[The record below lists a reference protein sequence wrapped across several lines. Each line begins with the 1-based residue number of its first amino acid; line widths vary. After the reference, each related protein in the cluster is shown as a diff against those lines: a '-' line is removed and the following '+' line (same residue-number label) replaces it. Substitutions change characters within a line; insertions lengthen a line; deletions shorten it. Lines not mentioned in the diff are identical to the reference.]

1 MIDFMDASQLSVIA
15 LALAA
20 IVLVLV
26 IALAIQVRTNRQHQT
41 QQHDAVLQQL
51 TRVEEQQHNL
61 NHQIE
66 EQQHRALVQGRHLQ
80 QLQTGQ
86 GELENQIRDVK
97 LQDPSMRL
105 YQRGAE
111 LVKQGATVEEV
122 MEACDIPRAE
132 AELIVTIHQNDGSS
146 A

>member
-1 MIDFMDASQLSVIA
+1 MDASQLSVIA

-26 IALAIQVRTNRQHQT
+26 IALAIQMRANRQHQA

-51 TRVEEQQHNL
+51 ARIEEQQHNL

-132 AELIVTIHQNDGSS
+132 AELIVTIHQNNGSS
-146 A
+146 V